1 LKILNSYIYF
11 RNKDKK
17 QYQMAYLDNTE
28 ITVDAILTKK
38 GRQKLASGQ
47 SLNITKFALGDDEI
61 DYTLYEPAHPKGSAY
76 YDSAIRA
83 IPVTEASPDETQV
96 LRYKLVTL
104 PKGTTQ
110 IPTVKL
116 GVPSISVNQS
126 EGGVGLTP
134 TTSPSGNTNAGY
146 TVVLA
151 DQRAGTLTV
160 TRGANGTGTVPVFLG
175 EEITTTAQVVSGLE
189 FRFTPNP
196 SLTID
201 ISTTLTVYGNETGGS
216 QTIPVSVIYKAT
228 I

>member
-1 LKILNSYIYF
+1 
-11 RNKDKK
+11 
-17 QYQMAYLDNTE
+17 MAYLDNTE

-83 IPVTEASPDETQV
+83 IPVTEATPDETQV

-110 IPTVKL
+110 IPLVKL
-116 GVPSISVNQS
+116 GVPSIGVTQL
-126 EGGVGLTP
+126 EGGVSLSP
-134 TTSPSGNTNAGY
+134 TTSPAGNSSAGY
-146 TVVLA
+146 TMVLA
-151 DQRAGTLTV
+151 DQNAGTITV
-160 TRGANGTGTVPVFLG
+160 TRGASATGTVPVFLG
-175 EEITTTAQVVSGLE
+175 EEVSTTAQVVTGLE

-196 SLTID
+196 SLTFD
-201 ISTTLTVYGNETGGS
+201 VSTTITVYGNETGGS
-216 QTIPVSVIYKAT
+216 QTIPVTVTYQA
-228 I
+228 

>member
-1 LKILNSYIYF
+1 
-11 RNKDKK
+11 
-17 QYQMAYLDNTE
+17 MAYLDNTE

-83 IPVTEASPDETQV
+83 IPITEASPDETQV

-116 GVPSISVNQS
+116 GVPQINATQL

-134 TTSPSGNTNAGY
+134 TTSPNGNQNAGY
-146 TVVLA
+146 TMVLA

-160 TRGANGTGTVPVFLG
+160 TVAAGSGTTNIFLG
-175 EEITTTAQVVSGLE
+175 DEITTTAQVVTGKE

-196 SLTID
+196 NLTID
-201 ISTTLTVYGNETGGS
+201 VSTTITVFGNETGGS
-216 QTIPVSVIYKAT
+216 QTIPVIITYKQSV
-228 I
+228 

>member
-1 LKILNSYIYF
+1 
-11 RNKDKK
+11 
-17 QYQMAYLDNTE
+17 MGYLDNTE

-76 YDSAIRA
+76 YDSAIRS

-110 IPTVKL
+110 IPTVRL
-116 GVPSISVNQS
+116 GVPSISVNQT

-134 TTSPSGNTNAGY
+134 TTSPAGNTNAGY

-160 TRGANGTGTVPVFLG
+160 TRGATGTGTVPVFLG
-175 EEITTTAQVVSGLE
+175 EEITTTAQVLSGLE

-196 SLTID
+196 NLTID
-201 ISTTLTVYGNETGGS
+201 IATTLTVYGNETGGS
-216 QTIPVSVIYKAT
+216 QTIPITVTYKA
-228 I
+228 

>member
-1 LKILNSYIYF
+1 
-11 RNKDKK
+11 
-17 QYQMAYLDNTE
+17 MAYLDNTE

-110 IPTVKL
+110 IPIVRL
-116 GVPSISVNQS
+116 GVPSIGVNQL

-134 TTSPSGNTNAGY
+134 TTSPAGNASAGY
-146 TVVLA
+146 TVVLT

-160 TRGANGTGTVPVFLG
+160 VRGASAVGSVPVFLG

-196 SLTID
+196 NLTID
-201 ISTTLTVYGNETGGS
+201 VATTLTVYGNETGGS
-216 QTIPVSVIYKAT
+216 QTIPVTVTYKA
-228 I
+228 

>member
-1 LKILNSYIYF
+1 
-11 RNKDKK
+11 
-17 QYQMAYLDNTE
+17 MAYLDNTE

-83 IPVTEASPDETQV
+83 IPITEASPDETQV

-116 GVPSISVNQS
+116 GVTQVSATQL

-134 TTSPSGNTNAGY
+134 TTSPTGNTNAGY
-146 TVVLA
+146 TMVLA

-160 TRGANGTGTVPVFLG
+160 SKTASATTTNVFLG
-175 EEITTTAQVVSGLE
+175 DEITTTAQVVTGLE

-196 SLTID
+196 NLTID
-201 ISTTLTVYGNETGGS
+201 VSTTITVFGNETGGS
-216 QTIPVSVIYKAT
+216 QTIPVIITYKQSL
-228 I
+228 

>member
-1 LKILNSYIYF
+1 
-11 RNKDKK
+11 
-17 QYQMAYLDNTE
+17 MAYLDNTE

-76 YDSAIRA
+76 YDSAILA
-83 IPVTEASPDETQV
+83 IPITEASPDETQV

-110 IPTVKL
+110 ISTVKL
-116 GVPSISVNQS
+116 GVPSINVNQS

-146 TVVLA
+146 TMVLA

-160 TRGANGTGTVPVFLG
+160 TRGASGAGTIPVFLG

-196 SLTID
+196 NLTID
-201 ISTTLTVYGNETGGS
+201 IATTLTVYGNETGGT
-216 QTIPVSVIYKAT
+216 QTIPVTVIYKAT
-228 I
+228 V